1 MEGNGGLVIVI
12 VWHSLKKNKVG
23 GSGLETMENGAN
35 DDERNTH
42 GSRTW
47 EDNEESRKAK

>member
-35 DDERNTH
+35 DD
-42 GSRTW
+42 
-47 EDNEESRKAK
+47 